1 MTDTPSRIQLDWTFP
16 VIPDAKLYLAGGCVR
31 DTLLGLPFKDRDFV
45 IVTDKSFDDICNQIN
60 SLPNS
65 QVYLAKPEFMTIRAR
80 INGQDVDLT
89 WPRTE
94 SGYDDGRHPAQVA
107 VASSLKD
114 DALRRDFTVNAMY
127 LDAEGYLYDFFNG
140 RLDLFDRV
148 LRCPQPDPEQTF
160 KDDYLRIFR
169 LIRFSVTK
177 NFTVEEKTCF
187 AAAKGC
193 KYLDVVPFERIRGE
207 LNRALQHDAYATLLW
222 LVYFDL
228 FGILKSKGLTFQ
240 LTAKEF

>member
-1 MTDTPSRIQLDWTFP
+1 MTNIPDRIQVGFQFP
-16 VIPDAKLYLAGGCVR
+16 VIPNAKLYLAGGCVR
-31 DTLLGLPFKDRDFV
+31 DTLLGLPVKDRDFV

-60 SLPNS
+60 SLPDS
-65 QVYLAKPEFMTIRAR
+65 QVYLAKPEFMTIRCR
-80 INGQDVDLT
+80 IGGQNIDLT

-94 SGYDDGRHPAQVA
+94 SGYEDGRHPSYVTVA
-107 VASSLKD
+107 FGLKE

-127 LDAEGYLYDFFNG
+127 LDAEGNLLDFFDGYN
-140 RLDLFDRV
+140 DLLDRV

-177 NFTVEEKTCF
+177 HFTADEKTYL

-193 KYLDVVPFERIRGE
+193 KYLDAVPFERIRDE
-207 LNRALQHDAYATLLW
+207 LNRALQYDAPATFLW
-222 LVYFDL
+222 LFYFNL